1 MLSLLYLCGGLRTLG
16 KDWARSLNTPCEHA
30 GNRLWTSPA
39 TFTGISQPTHRS
51 VSAVAGTMT
60 GMSQLEGVQSKISA
74 RDRAQRL
81 MDHLTAGVAVVA
93 VAGVGVLGYVSA
105 ATIPGSTSSAAATT
119 STSTSA
125 STSTS
130 SASSTSSPS
139 SSGLSSSGT
148 VSSSSGSSV

>member
-1 MLSLLYLCGGLRTLG
+1 M
-16 KDWARSLNTPCEHA
+16 
-30 GNRLWTSPA
+30 
-39 TFTGISQPTHRS
+39 
-51 VSAVAGTMT
+51 AGTIT

-81 MDHLTAGVAVVA
+81 MNHLTAGVAVMA

-105 ATIPGSTSSAAATT
+105 ATIPGSTSAAAATT
-119 STSTSA
+119 ST

-148 VSSSSGSSV
+148 VSSSSGSGVAVSGGS